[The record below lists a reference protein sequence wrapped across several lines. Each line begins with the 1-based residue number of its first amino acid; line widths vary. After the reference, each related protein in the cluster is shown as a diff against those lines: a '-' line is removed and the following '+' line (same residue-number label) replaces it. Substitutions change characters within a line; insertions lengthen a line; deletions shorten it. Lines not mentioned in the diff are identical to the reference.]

1 MIGLKAIKTI
11 KRRYKLQSGK
21 YVEVE
26 KIEEKEFYH
35 APVVEEE
42 IDFIREMEFPDIMA
56 VVDPNSYM
64 YYFLDEMNCFGKNIV
79 HGDIAFAVID
89 MIFFDITEKM
99 FGPHFPNKVVP
110 KLVKEIDPF
119 PIVHSILNDLIDEY
133 LKE

>member
-1 MIGLKAIKTI
+1 M
-11 KRRYKLQSGK
+11 QSGK